1 MPRKAIDPAVF
12 TGAVREQIAQQAR
25 GNYAAGT
32 FAAGMIRGA
41 EMCRFITAGTGN
53 QLRRELA
60 EAEKSATQGSACH
73 A

>member
-1 MPRKAIDPAVF
+1 MPRNAVDPSTL
-12 TGAVREQIAQQAR
+12 TGAVREQIAQQSR

-41 EMCRFITAGTGN
+41 EMAGFISTGTGN

-60 EAEKSATQGSACH
+60 EAEKAVRH